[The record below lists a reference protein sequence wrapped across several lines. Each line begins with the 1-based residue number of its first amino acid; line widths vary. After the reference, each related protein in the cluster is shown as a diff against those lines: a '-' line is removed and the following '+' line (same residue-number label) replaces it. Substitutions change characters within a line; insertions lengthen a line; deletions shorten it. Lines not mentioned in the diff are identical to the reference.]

1 MKRIAQLLITLGTFF
16 LMTACGGGGSSD
28 SYTANI
34 SVGSTSHV
42 CKSEVAANLCKAGD
56 CSQCQCLSGCPA
68 APGEAIT
75 LSCLFYNDIARVP
88 STGCTLATTP
98 AYWGTN
104 HPIAWHS
111 PKPVLK
117 ATASLQAL
125 GHVRLEAVMSD
136 RVHAATSTGWN
147 RTWWGKTTTWTTYH
161 DRAWRN
167 VNPVSVNARNIEIKA
182 GNNVETYASRL
193 NASNNLK
200 IEAGDQALYYAVK
213 NETDHNDTT
222 FKKSSWIG
230 IRLNKST
237 EHNTTRIS
245 TPMVTNLYAR
255 NGNLTSWSGG
265 DQLYQGTIA
274 NYYSRDIQ
282 AGVGEKAR
290 ADARIILEG
299 VKTSV
304 FHQRTKESNYVVW
317 QKQINQGSHTETLT
331 LPSFTGTV
339 NTPFKAPGG
348 ITVQIPEG
356 DFRSQIATLSAQ
368 PGMAY
373 LNELAA
379 RSDVNWQPVKLAH
392 DKWDYKQEGLT
403 PAGAALLSVAVA
415 WATGGMGANLLGTT
429 GATTSALT
437 NAAFASLAAQ
447 ASIRLINGY

>member
-1 MKRIAQLLITLGTFF
+1 M
-16 LMTACGGGGSSD
+16 
-28 SYTANI
+28 
-34 SVGSTSHV
+34 
-42 CKSEVAANLCKAGD
+42 
-56 CSQCQCLSGCPA
+56 
-68 APGEAIT
+68 
-75 LSCLFYNDIARVP
+75 
-88 STGCTLATTP
+88 
-98 AYWGTN
+98 
-104 HPIAWHS
+104 
-111 PKPVLK
+111 
-117 ATASLQAL
+117 
-125 GHVRLEAVMSD
+125 GHVRLEAVMTD

-213 NETDHNDTT
+213 NETDHKDTT

-230 IRLNKST
+230 LRLDKST

-265 DQLYQGTIA
+265 DQLYQGMVA

-299 VKTSV
+299 VKTEV

-317 QKQINQGSHTETLT
+317 QKQVNQGSNTETLT

-348 ITVQIPEG
+348 ITVQIPAGE
-356 DFRSQIATLSAQ
+356 FRSQIATLSAQ

-373 LNELAA
+373 LNELTQ
-379 RSDVNWQPVKLAH
+379 RNDVNWQRVKLAH
-392 DKWDYKQEGLT
+392 DQWNFQQEGLT
-403 PAGAALLSVAVA
+403 PAPWSMRPSAAWPHGPASRSSTTIDPALRSIQWSMLLEVGGFSPDFAGFGAWGMWGLKPPTCAVRAQTFLTSVCRINRAMWARRSKSCANVA
-415 WATGGMGANLLGTT
+415 
-429 GATTSALT
+429 
-437 NAAFASLAAQ
+437 
-447 ASIRLINGY
+447 